1 MSDLEDTDGGSKAQQ
16 LQQLQQ
22 LRQLRQH
29 VAQLQTEN
37 ERLSAAQGS
46 EAGGSGP
53 LPVRREQALY
63 LPRERRCS
71 KFSGSRTDGT
81 LSIEEWTE
89 EAQSCIRSRY
99 LSDLEKAMFLYDHL
113 EGEARSEIKYRPVAV
128 RENPTE
134 MILVLKEVYGCSKS
148 YVYWQQRFFDRKQK
162 EAESLFEFSHALM
175 DLMVK
180 VKQSKLDS
188 IANADMVLRDQFCE
202 NVRDPM
208 LRRELKKLVRANVS
222 SSLLDVRREA
232 TRWVEEG
239 QTSRDRTHSAP
250 GRRNEAPYISQCEA
264 ASAQPSEIAELKEMV
279 LKQQAQLDMLVQHLG
294 PAAGQSRAPQPYR
307 EGRFKRA
314 PNGQPIC
321 IRCNQP
327 GHIARYCQSAPPPS
341 NLRPDPHTFPDST
354 ASVPL
359 AHVGKLEIP
368 SVLSHTLGG
377 DGVGSTCAS
386 FGQLVGK
393 CPVLE
398 VCMGGVMVPCL
409 IDRPNQLLQLLQLA
423 ANGLDIPYTGYI
435 ELDIFVLGQRI
446 LGRGILIVRDPS
458 GVTLQNRKAAAP
470 GILGMNVLSECYRV
484 LFEQHGA
491 QLFHSPSVESAAPV
505 ARRALRHC
513 EKIQAIFNA
522 SKPFKVKVQGKS
534 PVCLGAGALTM
545 VPVTCPQWD
554 TAEFLLEPLSFE
566 DGQLPEGLLVSPTL
580 VSAKR
585 GMLCAPVVN
594 VGCTDVWL
602 SPRCAIGTVQAA
614 LDGPDSL
621 APAEVEA
628 MPGEATEALRR
639 SARSTAGRHS
649 NPYRLP
655 QSVSTRDEEG

>member
-134 MILVLKEVYGCSKS
+134 MISVLKEVYGCSKS

-294 PAAGQSRAPQPYR
+294 PAAAILDQILTPFQ
-307 EGRFKRA
+307 
-314 PNGQPIC
+314 I
-321 IRCNQP
+321 
-327 GHIARYCQSAPPPS
+327 PP
-341 NLRPDPHTFPDST
+341 RQC
-354 ASVPL
+354 PL
-359 AHVGKLEIP
+359 PMPVGKLEIP

-409 IDRPNQLLQLLQLA
+409 IDTGSMVTTVTESFFNRHFSHLQKKGCNWLGLKA

-505 ARRALRHC
+505 ARQALRHC

-602 SPRCAIGTVQAA
+602 SPRCAIGTVQASA
-614 LDGPDSL
+614 NLKDKR
-621 APAEVEA
+621 
-628 MPGEATEALRR
+628 MWKFYILRR
-639 SARSTAGRHS
+639 
-649 NPYRLP
+649 PLMVPIPLLP
-655 QSVSTRDEEG
+655 LK